1 MQEER
6 RKCLILTSPQD
17 PSKVQSSYSYY
28 LLVRE
33 QMTAEEKIY
42 EEISNYLLEE
52 LGFNQQQFQE
62 CQEVYMTSPQ
72 YQQKFFL
79 AMNSGDEEN
88 AKEVEKEEHANLK
101 DIEKIKEM
109 FIFSEVLKFE
119 SAIALENK
127 MKSADSMEVD
137 LAVEAMIMQLFM
149 KDKFYLVFQ
158 VEEEELFKAIKKHK
172 LQEDPEVRAKI
183 MDNIKHLPPD
193 VMQKIA
199 AQLVHGGSCHN
210 DSCSGEAGAKGEC
223 KNECCNTE

>member
-1 MQEER
+1 
-6 RKCLILTSPQD
+6 
-17 PSKVQSSYSYY
+17 
-28 LLVRE
+28 
-33 QMTAEEKIY
+33 
-42 EEISNYLLEE
+42 
-52 LGFNQQQFQE
+52 
-62 CQEVYMTSPQ
+62 
-72 YQQKFFL
+72 
-79 AMNSGDEEN
+79 MNSGDEDN

-172 LQEDPEVRAKI
+172 LQEDP
-183 MDNIKHLPPD
+183 
-193 VMQKIA
+193 
-199 AQLVHGGSCHN
+199 
-210 DSCSGEAGAKGEC
+210 
-223 KNECCNTE
+223 